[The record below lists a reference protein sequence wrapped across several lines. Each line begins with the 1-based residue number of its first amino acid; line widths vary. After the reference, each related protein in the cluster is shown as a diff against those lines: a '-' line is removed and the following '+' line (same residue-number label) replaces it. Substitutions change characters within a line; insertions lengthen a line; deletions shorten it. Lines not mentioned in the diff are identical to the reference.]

1 MEIGIFCPAWGMMET
16 DLEVKLQR
24 IKNAGFDGVEMG
36 APKEKAACRKARQLL
51 DQYELLFI
59 AQVWTAGK
67 NAEEHMQSLEDQVE
81 CNSELSPLFIN
92 AQSGKD
98 HFSFKD
104 NLKLLQHAD
113 EVSRKYGVHI
123 NQETHRGRF
132 AFAAHVAYGYLKEMP
147 SLTLTADFSH
157 WCCVSESFLDDQREY
172 VEAAIGRTMHIH
184 ARIGY
189 AEGPQITDPRAGE
202 WEDALNV
209 HLKWWDEIVAKNRKN
224 NAALQT
230 ITPEFGPAGYL
241 HTLPFTNLPVADQ
254 WGINC
259 YMKDLLRERYKN
271 GAAPGQKA

>member
-67 NAEEHMQSLEDQVE
+67 NAEEHMQSLEEQAE

-104 NLKLLQHAD
+104 NLKLLKHAD
-113 EVSRKYGVHI
+113 SVSRKYQVQI
-123 NQETHRGRF
+123 NHETHRGRF
-132 AFAAHVAYGYLKEMP
+132 AFAAHVTCDYLKEMP

-157 WCCVSESFLDDQREY
+157 WCCVSESFLDDQQKY

-202 WEDALNV
+202 WGDALNA
-209 HLKWWDEIVAKNRKN
+209 HLKWWDGIVEKNRKN
-224 NAALQT
+224 DLGLQT
-230 ITPEFGPAGYL
+230 ITPEFGPPGYL

-254 WGINC
+254 WDINC
-259 YMKDLLRERYKN
+259 YMKDLLKERYKKD
-271 GAAPGQKA
+271 AAPRQKA